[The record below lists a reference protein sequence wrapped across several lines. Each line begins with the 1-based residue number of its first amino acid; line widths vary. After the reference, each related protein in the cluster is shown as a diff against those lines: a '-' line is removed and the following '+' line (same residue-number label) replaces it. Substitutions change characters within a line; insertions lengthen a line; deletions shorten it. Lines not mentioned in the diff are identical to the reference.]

1 MQFSN
6 LGRREFITLLGGA
19 AAAWPLATRA
29 QQAKVFRIGF
39 IGLSAAADKAGVARI
54 GAFRAGLRSLGYVEG
69 RNIIIEDRWAEG
81 KYDRLQE
88 LAAQLVRQNVDVI
101 VAHGTPATRA
111 AKQAT
116 TAIPIV
122 MVGVGDA
129 VTSGVVASISRPDG
143 NVTGSTF
150 FSPEIVAKRL
160 ELIKEAVPAL
170 TEAGILL
177 NSANP
182 AYNESIFP
190 VLKETAQA
198 LKLELLQFAAR
209 GPAEFEAAFTAMAA
223 KRVGAIVLFDDGM
236 LAANVEPLAKLALQH
251 QLPSVGMVDFAAAG
265 GLIYYGVN
273 FPDLFRRAA
282 TYVDKFV
289 KGAKPGELPVERPT
303 KFDTILNL
311 KTAKAL
317 GLEVPTSI
325 LLRAD
330 EVIE

>member
-1 MQFSN
+1 M
-6 LGRREFITLLGGA
+6 
-19 AAAWPLATRA
+19 
-29 QQAKVFRIGF
+29 
-39 IGLSAAADKAGVARI
+39 
-54 GAFRAGLRSLGYVEG
+54 
-69 RNIIIEDRWAEG
+69 
-81 KYDRLQE
+81 
-88 LAAQLVRQNVDVI
+88 
-101 VAHGTPATRA
+101 
-111 AKQAT
+111 
-116 TAIPIV
+116 
-122 MVGVGDA
+122 
-129 VTSGVVASISRPDG
+129 
-143 NVTGSTF
+143 
-150 FSPEIVAKRL
+150 VAKR
-160 ELIKEAVPAL
+160 VD
-170 TEAGILL
+170 
-177 NSANP
+177 
-182 AYNESIFP
+182 
-190 VLKETAQA
+190 
-198 LKLELLQFAAR
+198 
-209 GPAEFEAAFTAMAA
+209 
-223 KRVGAIVLFDDGM
+223 AIVLFDDGM